1 MNHYYKNGQRVLA
14 ADGAPVKVNNN
25 LPSEY
30 WARRFEE
37 ERAEN
42 QPPVLAD
49 EDVAEIVAAIAF
61 CGNVSEAAD
70 YVEETL
76 YKFSHS
82 AS

>member
-49 EDVAEIVAAIAF
+49 EDVACIAATVMTCASVAD
-61 CGNVSEAAD
+61 AAD